1 MREFLKLNTT
11 DEIADIEQLP
21 GSSSIVRL
29 RFKKSFPSI
38 HIFLFKTSGGT
49 ELVFTDYIRY
59 LVKDGDS
66 VTGKGTDEHFPY
78 LTRPNVSGG
87 DPRVSYQLPW
97 WKLRFETDYELVVIT
112 GWDLLNTTDET
123 SGAKIQRFSFS
134 TDKYLL
140 TEPDVYLF
148 QDSAKTKL
156 NQTDIFKCYTVD
168 RTDNNKDYE
177 KRATLFI
184 GYNNFNRVDGDFTT
198 EFNSIIGREVKL
210 HIVRELEYNDA
221 TGTKVK
227 RIGKTHT
234 LGNIRGYKRYRVT
247 RDNVGVD
254 TGGFLNGIINDL
266 PKDRPSF
273 PFTVRFRLFLSVKSN
288 GEDVTVDETGDIPT
302 GTGVTEICKPSEYKF
317 IYNYK
322 ISNRSVSWYPS
333 RYLTYV
339 CGDERTESRIGNSW
353 PLTEI
358 NLYKEDIKENKLIL
372 NGYTFSD
379 SEPSIDPKESFFGKE
394 GTKVTLTIKQL
405 GSDGSI
411 GSEIAK
417 LSYTTASAVDYPEF
431 NLTGVNINIGSKY
444 RFEIRRENGNSINLT
459 FNVNVKKPTVGTG
472 VTAID
477 KYVFGAIDGSGYY
490 TSGGQP
496 LKRGLYLYHPQLG
509 NDAFFY
515 TYWQNGNT
523 IVYGNNGNKVPLKI
537 KKGDGWM
544 IGIALPIFGTKGLTK
559 KQKEIY
565 SVTIKFVKAGAEQN
579 YKTYTFGYDDSLV
592 GCFRSIPMEEN
603 ASTDNTISY
612 TRGYLFGYKRPE
624 SPTQVYD
631 NTNESGNNGAASAC
645 YVQYIPIDNLDL
657 EVDVKYGMIPSFTF
671 LNPDGQV
678 VAHTYK
684 ERESDPVSTP
694 FDFITLVND
703 RLDKPNPKVIG
714 ESPLGSSMYYTNPT
728 TLRHIDLYTEYP
740 TGSVGVSTDIYH
752 ILISLS
758 TATANVF
765 NNVDYMPLMNT
776 DKRKDTWLHG
786 HSETWFLGYDH
797 SIQLPDKG
805 MEFRIPEYFTS
816 NELLQYGG
824 YSMLAEANNNYKR
837 FGGHIQPHRYHI
849 AFINNDGLLSL
860 PTTITTER
868 GSYYN
873 KENSGTIINQ
883 PELRRSAI
891 DSLTLSYNHRFHALD
906 NNADRVLRPEDA
918 NPAVIISAGINYKKP
933 DGQWGDFPPII
944 DNIMPKNYPKLNA
957 IFKGDIKLDLIK
969 SNGDIFYSKTMTNF
983 VNMIQYYDTRS
994 YRTPTGGL
1002 SMDIMNKIHYSDVAS
1017 LGIKN
1022 KIDFKT
1028 AGVTKVKVSI
1038 SYKISIPMQKI
1049 NPDGSIV
1056 SYAITKEGTQE
1067 FEKDVNGYFG

>member
-156 NQTDIFKCYTVD
+156 NQTDVFKCYTVD

-198 EFNSIIGREVKL
+198 EFNSIIGREIKL
-210 HIVRELEYNDA
+210 HVVRELEYNDA

-339 CGDERTESRIGNSW
+339 YGDERTESRIGNSW

-394 GTKVTLTIKQL
+394 GTKITLTIRQL

-411 GSEIAK
+411 GSEVAK

-444 RFEIRRENGNSINLT
+444 KFEIRRENGNSINLT
-459 FNVNVKKPTVGTG
+459 FNVNVKKPVVGTG

-477 KYVFGAIDGSGYY
+477 KYVFGATDGSSGYY
-490 TSGGQP
+490 TSGDQP

-509 NDAFFY
+509 NDAFFF
-515 TYWQNGNT
+515 TFLQGIDTNT
-523 IVYGNNGNKVPLKI
+523 TPHTFTKVPLKI

-544 IGIALPIFGTKGLTK
+544 IGIALPIFGTMGLTK

-565 SVTIKFVKAGAEQN
+565 SVTVKFVKTGAEQE
-579 YKTYTFGYDDSLV
+579 YKTYTFSYNDDLV
-592 GCFRSIPMEEN
+592 GCFRSIPIEES
-603 ASTDNTISY
+603 ASTGNSY
-612 TRGYLFGYKRPE
+612 YYIREYLFGYKRPE
-624 SPTQVYD
+624 SPTQMWN
-631 NTNESGNNGAASAC
+631 NTDENGNNGAMSAC
-645 YVQYIPIDNLDL
+645 YVQYIPIDTLDL
-657 EVDVKYGMIPSFTF
+657 EIGVKYGIIPSFTF
-671 LNPDGQV
+671 LNLDGKV

-684 ERESDPVSTP
+684 ERESDPVATP
-694 FDFITLVND
+694 FDYITLVND
-703 RLDKPNPKVIG
+703 RLDKPDPKIIG
-714 ESPLGSSMYYTNPT
+714 EYTSTNSGSPGTPGYT
-728 TLRHIDLYTEYP
+728 RGIDVFTEYS
-740 TGSVGVSTDIYH
+740 TGSVGISTDIFH
-752 ILISLS
+752 ILLSVS
-758 TATANVF
+758 TATATTF
-765 NNVDYMPLMNT
+765 NNVDYVSVIKQKDNWHETNMNY
-776 DKRKDTWLHG
+776 
-786 HSETWFLGYDH
+786 LGYDNTFA
-797 SIQLPDKG
+797 LPRKG
-805 MEFRIPEYFTS
+805 LRFRIPEHYNTVETYLHGVGNFTDH
-816 NELLQYGG
+816 NER
-824 YSMLAEANNNYKR
+824 YKR
-837 FGGHIQPHRYHI
+837 YWGHTQPHRYHI

-860 PTTITTER
+860 PTTVTTER

-873 KENSGTIINQ
+873 KENSGTIVNQ
-883 PELRRSAI
+883 PELRRSVA
-891 DSLTLSYNHRFHALD
+891 DSVNLTYDPSVITLD
-906 NNADRVLRPEDA
+906 NNEDRVLRPEDI
-918 NPAVIISAGINYKKP
+918 NPAINISVGINYKKP
-933 DGQWGDFPPII
+933 DGQWGELAPVI
-944 DNIMPKNYPKLNA
+944 DNITSKNYPRLNA
-957 IFKGDIKLDLIK
+957 RFKADMKVDLIK
-969 SNGDIFYSKTMTNF
+969 NNGILFYSKTTTNY
-983 VNMIQYYDTRS
+983 VNIISDYLTSATR
-994 YRTPTGGL
+994 RHNGG
-1002 SMDIMNKIHYSDVAS
+1002 MNLRAVSKIYYSDVAS

-1022 KIDFKT
+1022 KIDFKN
-1028 AGVTKVKVSI
+1028 AGVTKVKISI
-1038 SYKISIPMQKI
+1038 NYKISIPMQKI

-1056 SYAITKEGTQE
+1056 SYSITKEGSQE
-1067 FEKDVNGYFG
+1067 AERDLNGYFG